1 MTSPEPFV
9 TVTPLGGYGEIGLNC
24 TVLTTPEGLVMIDCG
39 LMFPSDYHLGVD
51 IIIPRFD
58 YVIERK
64 ENLKGIVI
72 THGHED
78 HIGALP
84 RLLAHVKVPVYA
96 SPFALALIG
105 HKLKEHDL
113 ADKVPLIPAMPG
125 TPLELAGCMF
135 HFFPVCHSII
145 DGYGLG
151 IETPVGKFVH
161 TGDFKLDPDPLSGSG
176 TDLSLFRAF
185 AGEKGARLLIS
196 DSTNVE
202 LAGHT
207 LSEREVFASLKKF
220 FSESAGRVV
229 VTLFSSHIQRI
240 QEVFD
245 CAEETGRSVVV
256 NGRSLVNNIEMA
268 CDLGLL
274 TPPSGLYF
282 DPAQMPDLPD
292 EKVALLVTGSQGEPL
307 SALSRIVRGE
317 HKQLAIHAGD
327 TVIMSS
333 RLIPGNAVAVTN
345 LINEL
350 YRRGAEVYYEAMHA
364 IHASGHAHRDELT
377 AMLAAVRPE
386 YFIPTHGEY
395 RHLVKHRRLAVSCG
409 VHPDKA
415 LLLEDGQPVTFLPG
429 SIRWEEPIEAESIL
443 VDGKGVGD
451 VGQVVLKERHLLG
464 DEGLVVAI
472 LMLDGETFRVLHG
485 PEVISK
491 GFVFE
496 PRFSHVVEDARCIM
510 LDVLDE
516 NEPGDVEKL
525 RDKIRSALRRF
536 FRKVI
541 GRDPVVIPIVTLIE
555 RGKEERRRSAT
566 PRSRKCTGKFDAKT
580 EP

>member
-1 MTSPEPFV
+1 MTAPEPFV

-24 TVLTTPEGLVMIDCG
+24 TALTTPDGLVMIDCG

-64 ENLKGIVI
+64 DDLKGIVI

-84 RLLAHVKVPVYA
+84 WLLSQVKVPVYA
-96 SPFALALIG
+96 SPFALALIE

-113 ADKVPLIPAMPG
+113 ADKVSLIAALPG
-125 TPLELAGCMF
+125 KSVELAGCTF

-145 DGYGLG
+145 DGYGIG
-151 IETPVGKFVH
+151 IETPVGNIVH
-161 TGDFKLDPDPLSGSG
+161 TGDFKIDPDPLSGSG
-176 TDLSLFRAF
+176 TELEMFRAF
-185 AGEKGARLLIS
+185 SGENGARLLIS

-202 LAGHT
+202 RDGHT
-207 LSEREVFASLKKF
+207 LSERKVFASLKRF
-220 FSESAGRVV
+220 FSECTGRIV

-245 CAEETGRSVVV
+245 CAKETDRSVVV

-268 CDLGLL
+268 RELGCL
-274 TPPSGLYF
+274 TPPPGLYL
-282 DPAQMPDLPD
+282 DPASMPDLPD
-292 EKVALLVTGSQGEPL
+292 EEMVLLVTGSQGEPL
-307 SALSRIVRGE
+307 SALSRIVRGD

-333 RLIPGNAVAVTN
+333 RLIPGNAMAVTK

-350 YRRGAEVYYEAMHA
+350 YRRGAEVYYEAIHA
-364 IHASGHAHRDELT
+364 IHASGHAHREELIT
-377 AMLAAVRPE
+377 MFEAVRPE

-395 RHLVKHRRLAVSCG
+395 RHLVKHRRLAISQG
-409 VHPDKA
+409 VHPDKS
-415 LLLEDGQPVTFLPG
+415 LLLEDGRPVTLLAD
-429 SIRWEEPIEAESIL
+429 SVRLEEPVEAESIL

-451 VGQVVLKERHLLG
+451 VGQLVLKERHLLG

-472 LMLDGETFRVLHG
+472 LVLEGETLDILHS

-491 GFVFE
+491 GFIFE
-496 PRFSHVVEDARCIM
+496 QQFSHVLEDARCLM
-510 LDVLDE
+510 LDVVE
-516 NEPGDVEKL
+516 ESEPGDMEKMQ
-525 RDKIRSALRRF
+525 DKIHSALRRF
-536 FRKVI
+536 FRKVM
-541 GRDPVVIPIVTLIE
+541 GRDPVVIPIVTII
-555 RGKEERRRSAT
+555 
-566 PRSRKCTGKFDAKT
+566 
-580 EP
+580 

>member
-1 MTSPEPFV
+1 MTDPEPFV

-24 TVLTTPEGLVMIDCG
+24 TALTTPEGLVIIDCG
-39 LMFPSDYHLGVD
+39 LMFPSDHHLGVD
-51 IIIPRFD
+51 IVIPRFD
-58 YVIERK
+58 YLIERK
-64 ENLKGIVI
+64 ENFKAIVI

-84 RLLAHVKVPVYA
+84 WLLSQVKVPVYA
-96 SPFALALIG
+96 SPFALALIE

-125 TPLELAGCMF
+125 VPVDLAGCAF

-145 DGYGLG
+145 DGYALG
-151 IETPVGKFVH
+151 IETPVGKIVH
-161 TGDFKLDPDPLSGSG
+161 TGDFKLDPDPLNSPG
-176 TDLSLFRAF
+176 TDLDLFRAF
-185 AGEKGARLLIS
+185 SGPGGARVLIS

-202 LAGHT
+202 RDGHT
-207 LSEREVFASLKKF
+207 LSEREVFASLRKF
-220 FSESAGRVV
+220 FAECAGRIV

-245 CAEETGRSVVV
+245 CAAETGRSVVV

-268 CDLGLL
+268 RELGRL
-274 TPPSGLYF
+274 TPPPGLYL

-292 EKVALLVTGSQGEPL
+292 EEAVLLVTGSQGEPF
-307 SALSRIVRGE
+307 SALSRIVRGD
-317 HKQLAIHAGD
+317 HKHLAIHAGD

-333 RLIPGNAVAVTN
+333 RLIPGNAMAVTK
-345 LINEL
+345 LINDL
-350 YRRGAEVYYEAMHA
+350 YRRGAEVYYEAIHA

-377 AMLAAVRPE
+377 TMLDTVRPE

-395 RHLVKHRRLAVSCG
+395 RHLVKHRRLAVSRG

-415 LLLEDGQPVTFLPG
+415 LLLEDGHPVTLFPDSVKL
-429 SIRWEEPIEAESIL
+429 EEPIEAESIL

-451 VGQVVLKERHLLG
+451 VGQLVLKERRLLG
-464 DEGLVVAI
+464 DGGLVVASI
-472 LMLDGETFRVLHG
+472 VLENETLAVLHG
-485 PEVISK
+485 PEIFSK

-496 PRFSHVVEDARCIM
+496 QRFSHVLEDARCVM
-510 LDVLDE
+510 LDVIEE
-516 NEPGDVEKL
+516 NEPGDLEKM

-536 FRKVI
+536 FRNVM
-541 GRDPVVIPIVTLIE
+541 GRDPVVIPVVTII
-555 RGKEERRRSAT
+555 
-566 PRSRKCTGKFDAKT
+566 
-580 EP
+580 

>member
-24 TVLTTPEGLVMIDCG
+24 TALTTPEGLVMIDCG

-58 YVIERK
+58 YVIEHK
-64 ENLKGIVI
+64 QDLKGIVI

-84 RLLAHVKVPVYA
+84 WLLSQVKVPVYA
-96 SPFALALIG
+96 SPFALALIE

-113 ADKVPLIPAMPG
+113 ADKVPLIPALPG
-125 TPLELAGCMF
+125 KPVELAGCTF

-145 DGYGLG
+145 DGYGIG
-151 IETPVGKFVH
+151 IETPVGNIVH
-161 TGDFKLDPDPLSGSG
+161 TGDFKIDPDPLSGSG
-176 TDLSLFRAF
+176 TDLETFRAF
-185 AGEKGARLLIS
+185 SGESGARLLLS

-202 LAGHT
+202 RDGHT
-207 LSEREVFASLKKF
+207 LSEREVFASLKRF
-220 FSESAGRVV
+220 FSECTGRIV

-245 CAEETGRSVVV
+245 CAKETGRSVVV

-268 CDLGLL
+268 RELGRL
-274 TPPSGLYF
+274 TPPPGLYL
-282 DPAQMPDLPD
+282 DPASMPDLPD
-292 EKVALLVTGSQGEPL
+292 EEVVLLVTGSQGEPL
-307 SALSRIVRGE
+307 SALSRIVRGD

-333 RLIPGNAVAVTN
+333 RLIPGNAMAVTK

-350 YRRGAEVYYEAMHA
+350 YRRGAEVYYEAIHA
-364 IHASGHAHRDELT
+364 IHASGHAHREELI
-377 AMLAAVRPE
+377 AMFDAVRPE
-386 YFIPTHGEY
+386 YFVPTHGEY
-395 RHLVKHRRLAVSCG
+395 RHLVKHRRLAISQG

-415 LLLEDGQPVTFLPG
+415 LLLEDGHPVTLLPE
-429 SIRWEEPIEAESIL
+429 SIRIEEPIEAESIL

-451 VGQVVLKERHLLG
+451 VGQLVLKERHLLG

-472 LMLDGETFRVLHG
+472 LVLEGETLDILHG

-496 PRFSHVVEDARCIM
+496 QQFSHVLEDARCLM
-510 LDVLDE
+510 LDVVE
-516 NEPGDVEKL
+516 ESEPGDVDKMQ
-525 RDKIRSALRRF
+525 DKIRSALRRF
-536 FRKVI
+536 FRKVM
-541 GRDPVVIPIVTLIE
+541 GRDPVVIPVVTIV
-555 RGKEERRRSAT
+555 
-566 PRSRKCTGKFDAKT
+566 
-580 EP
+580 